1 MGEFPIFF
9 WECKGRGADRIF
21 QLFGGEFSTGKTN
34 SLSEM
39 ANGPQLINYHFSRN
53 SFLCT
58 QFYPI
63 MADTAVRKGS
73 KTGRILKLLL
83 KIVVSGLCIW
93 YVSGKIDF
101 HRAGQ
106 ALQNANP
113 WWLAGAL
120 LAFVLSK
127 FFAAIRLNIYFRDI
141 HIHLPQCQNMKLY
154 WLGMF
159 YNLFLPGS
167 ISGDAYKVIVLTRKY
182 GVSYRKTT
190 LAVLLDRFS
199 GLLGLALIL
208 SVYSVIVLKSRWYI
222 LLALAAIVLSFI
234 VYYLIIRRY
243 FRDFLPH
250 LFTTFLWAILVQG
263 SQVICAYMI
272 MAALGI
278 PAHVTEYIFIFLVS
292 SVVAVLPLTIGGLGI
307 RELVFLEGSRYFG
320 LVQENSVV
328 ISILFYLITVFTSL
342 WGIFYVFRDPLNEKR
357 AQE

>member
-1 MGEFPIFF
+1 
-9 WECKGRGADRIF
+9 
-21 QLFGGEFSTGKTN
+21 
-34 SLSEM
+34 M
-39 ANGPQLINYHFSRN
+39 AE
-53 SFLCT
+53 T
-58 QFYPI
+58 Q
-63 MADTAVRKGS
+63 VRKGS
-73 KTGRILKLLL
+73 KTVRLLKLLL

-101 HRAGQ
+101 QRAGQ
-106 ALQNANP
+106 ALQQVNP

-120 LAFVLSK
+120 FAFILSK
-127 FFAAIRLNIYFRDI
+127 LFASIRLNIYFRDI
-141 HIHLPQCQNMKLY
+141 LIHLPQWQNLKLY

-167 ISGDAYKVIVLTRKY
+167 ISGDAYKVIVLTKRHN
-182 GVSYRKTT
+182 VSYRKTT

-222 LLALAAIVLSFI
+222 FLAIGAIALSF
-234 VYYLIIRRY
+234 VLYYLVIRRY
-243 FRDFLPH
+243 FKDFLRNV
-250 LFTTFLWAILVQG
+250 FTTFFWSILVQS

-278 PAHVTEYIFIFLVS
+278 PAHVTDYIFIFLVS

-342 WGIFYVFRDPLNEKR
+342 WGIFYVFRDPLNVKR
-357 AQE
+357 TQE